1 MTKISAMPCT
11 KLLKRLNA
19 TQRNA
24 LNQKRSGVQRWRL
37 WSTCGRPRSGTIY
50 ECYIDLKRRFRC
62 ICRKNVQSVI
72 DKHIRS
78 ATHDFKSNNIKSFR
92 NRISARRKQNSS
104 SPLEA
109 DSLAEHYASIMQD
122 SGNLY
127 PDQQRI
133 ADIVNE
139 TYLSNDNYYTGKHVT
154 THEVARLIHSLTK
167 GKSPGSDNISTEH
180 LIYGQSELMYSV
192 FSNFY
197 SQILSHGLVPESFTL
212 GVIIPVL
219 KKPTFYP
226 NISGNYRPIT
236 LITTHA
242 KLIELLM
249 LPKDDSCPSQF
260 GFRDNRGTT
269 FAAALFND
277 VTSYFRHGGSHVYTC
292 SLDAE

>member
-1 MTKISAMPCT
+1 
-11 KLLKRLNA
+11 
-19 TQRNA
+19 
-24 LNQKRSGVQRWRL
+24 
-37 WSTCGRPRSGTIY
+37 
-50 ECYIDLKRRFRC
+50 
-62 ICRKNVQSVI
+62 
-72 DKHIRS
+72 
-78 ATHDFKSNNIKSFR
+78 
-92 NRISARRKQNSS
+92 
-104 SPLEA
+104 
-109 DSLAEHYASIMQD
+109 MQD
-122 SGNLY
+122 SGNLS

-133 ADIVNE
+133 TDIVNE
-139 TYLSNDNYYTGKHVT
+139 TYLSNDNYYTDIHVT

-219 KKPTFYP
+219 KKPTLNP

-236 LITTHA
+236 LSTTHA
-242 KLIELLM
+242 KLIELLG
-249 LPKDDSCPSQF
+249 LPKDANCSSQF

-277 VTSYFRHGGSHVYTC
+277 VTSYFRHWGSPVYTC